1 MNVAN
6 YSLKKQNVSVRAETY
21 SNALSFTFNPVT
33 LSMCYL
39 STFSQLF
46 PCGFKSFL
54 NFRLS
59 KRLSFISKTVLR
71 DEVLSRDLT
80 CSVQMLGI
88 LPGCFLGIS
97 SGLAYLTLRP
107 ASIEREG
114 LTNNSIC
121 MSENSND
128 RWNVM
133 INVKAKET
141 SVLIFYYEH
150 KIAETDRY
158 FIVI

>member
-1 MNVAN
+1 MNF
-6 YSLKKQNVSVRAETY
+6 KAEM
-21 SNALSFTFNPVT
+21 LHVQ
-33 LSMCYL
+33 
-39 STFSQLF
+39 STCMAIF
-46 PCGFKSFL
+46 CGL
-54 NFRLS
+54 
-59 KRLSFISKTVLR
+59 V
-71 DEVLSRDLT
+71 
-80 CSVQMLGI
+80 
-88 LPGCFLGIS
+88 
-97 SGLAYLTLRP
+97 YLTLRP

-150 KIAETDRY
+150 KIAETNRY
-158 FIVI
+158 FIVS